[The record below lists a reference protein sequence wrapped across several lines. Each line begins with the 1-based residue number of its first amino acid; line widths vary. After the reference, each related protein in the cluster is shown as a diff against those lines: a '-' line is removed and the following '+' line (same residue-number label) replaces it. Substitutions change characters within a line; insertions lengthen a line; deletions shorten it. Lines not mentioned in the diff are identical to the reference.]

1 MTKASACQ
9 AGLRRLDA
17 GWLYLL
23 AGAALV
29 SSMVLIGPADDL
41 AQLRHRRDR
50 LAGLESD
57 AISRLQAYETFL
69 EALDDADPMLVRRLA
84 AAQLNLIPENVK
96 PIGLIGVELD
106 AHVDDWILEALPPPT
121 VVDPPQVKDS
131 WLRRLATGPTRLWT
145 MLAGMLLI
153 FIGLLPQADRAA
165 ATDPRD
171 ELADALVSDA
181 MATESRAD
189 SEESDELDEGW
200 EAEEER
206 NEEEFEDPDDSPP
219 LPRRLIASE
228 DGELISADDEE
239 DEDDDHASPR
249 VQVVSVSASSAR

>member
-1 MTKASACQ
+1 MKKASACQ

-57 AISRLQAYETFL
+57 AITRLQAYETFL

-84 AAQLNLIPENVK
+84 AAQLNLIPESVK

-106 AHVDDWILEALPPPT
+106 AHVDDWIHEALPPPT

-131 WLRRLATGPTRLWT
+131 WLRRLAAGPTRLWT

-153 FIGLLPQADRAA
+153 FIGLLPQADAA
-165 ATDPRD
+165 APAADPLD
-171 ELADALVSDA
+171 EPAEAQVPNAWAVEIEDDLTEAGEFDDDWPADDEEHRDALEEV
-181 MATESRAD
+181 ESA
-189 SEESDELDEGW
+189 
-200 EAEEER
+200 
-206 NEEEFEDPDDSPP
+206 PHHT
-219 LPRRLIASE
+219 RRQLIVSE
-228 DGELISADDEE
+228 DGELIDADDEQ
-239 DEDDDHASPR
+239 DDDAPPR
-249 VQVVSVSASSAR
+249 VQVVSVSASSAAT